1 MTTHSYN
8 LRNSK
13 YRTYQAESNTIFDR
27 DLSNMISRITRINE
41 LVSIDRKV
49 LLIIKMLKYIDKN
62 GRLRLILDPL
72 NKYLQFKIIFKNKL
86 IDFKNIN
93 KLSKYSKDLKNLS
106 LKLLK
111 KWFGENH
118 TPVCC
123 AIKKNNMLCD
133 KLITDDTINIIHN
146 VCKIHKNYPLKVL
159 NILDKYLPNN
169 ISKHIILPMIF

>member
-8 LRNSK
+8 LRNTK
-13 YRTYQAESNTIFDR
+13 YATNQQELNIKFDS
-27 DLSNMISRITRINE
+27 DVSNMVTQIGE
-41 LVSIDRKV
+41 LVSIDSKV

-86 IDFKNIN
+86 IYFKNIILN
-93 KLSKYSKDLKNLS
+93 CKYSKELKNLS

-133 KLITDDTINIIHN
+133 KLITDDTVIIIHN

-159 NILDKYLPNN
+159 NILDKYVLNN